1 MKEIEFKDRVA
12 NYPGRIK
19 LKKVEGTAD
28 IYEMERADEPIV
40 EGSPLNKATFNSI
53 IYSRLTGRYYN
64 IMPFPTVKDTTSGTT
79 SILPSSNWVVSGLSA
94 TSSIYKV
101 EASSQ
106 ISSTYSVEKAVDG
119 KNDTN
124 WGSADGSTHHYTI
137 TFPITVTVKKLS
149 VYMGSTGA
157 TNGVVFSVLGSNDLS
172 KWDELY
178 KTTFTSSS
186 YPDDGLVTYTLTKTG
201 DYKHY
206 RLHFTKPDTSRV
218 YITDL
223 QINEWAVSSYTIDFL
238 SSEMPGQWEIGQKVT
253 IQVPTYAAFTVS
265 SNTFN
270 GIKVNT
276 ILLSGKRYELRYN
289 GTAFDAKEV

>member
-1 MKEIEFKDRVA
+1 
-12 NYPGRIK
+12 
-19 LKKVEGTAD
+19 
-28 IYEMERADEPIV
+28 
-40 EGSPLNKATFNSI
+40 
-53 IYSRLTGRYYN
+53 
-64 IMPFPTVKDTTSGTT
+64 
-79 SILPSSNWVVSGLSA
+79 
-94 TSSIYKV
+94 
-101 EASSQ
+101 
-106 ISSTYSVEKAVDG
+106 
-119 KNDTN
+119 
-124 WGSADGSTHHYTI
+124 
-137 TFPITVTVKKLS
+137 
-149 VYMGSTGA
+149 MGSTGA

>member
-1 MKEIEFKDRVA
+1 MKEVEFKDRVA
-12 NYPGRIK
+12 NHPGRLK
-19 LKKVEGTAD
+19 LKKVEGTTD
-28 IYEMERADEPIV
+28 IYDVERADEPIV
-40 EGSPLNKATFNSI
+40 EGSPVNKATFESI
-53 IYSRLTGRYYN
+53 IQSRLTGRYYN
-64 IMPFPTVKDTTSGTT
+64 IIPFPTVYDTTGGTT
-79 SILPSSNWVVSGLSA
+79 SILPSSNWIVSGLSA

-106 ISSTYSVEKAVDG
+106 ISSTYSVEKALDG
-119 KNDTN
+119 KVDTS

-157 TNGVVFSVLGSNDLS
+157 TNGVTFTILGSNDLT

-178 KTTFTSSS
+178 KETFTTAS
-186 YPDDGLVTYTLTKTG
+186 YPNEGIKTFTLTKTG
-201 DYKHY
+201 DYKYY
-206 RLHFTKPDTSRV
+206 RLYFTKPDTSRV
-218 YITDL
+218 YIIEL
-223 QINEWAVSSYTIDFL
+223 QINEWAASTYKIDFL
-238 SSEMPGQWEIGQKVT
+238 SSEMPGQWEIGQRVT
-253 IQVPTYAAFTVS
+253 IQVPTYAAFSVI

-289 GTAFDAKEV
+289 GTTFDAKEV